1 MGKVFQVESKN
12 SGVFMGLVG
21 GVLISLLL
29 FLVLPFNKKILS
41 VDSLFMPGFG

>member
-29 FLVLPFNKKILS
+29 FMVCLLYTS
-41 VDSLFMPGFG
+41 DAADE

>member
-29 FLVLPFNKKILS
+29 FMVLPFT
-41 VDSLFMPGFG
+41 